1 MVAIGTGVIIR
12 SSRNKKEKKL
22 EFEKAKEAVVNI
34 GLAYFYD
41 DLDRFTIDQ
50 IINRLVREIMQA
62 KKLRGIHYSEN
73 SRDAFFHVSKEFDQD
88 ELDKILLH
96 DYALLPEQVGG
107 SRVFFQRVAT
117 EMDKAIQ
124 EVKPKLTV

>member
-1 MVAIGTGVIIR
+1 M
-12 SSRNKKEKKL
+12 